1 MKTRVLL
8 TTTMLIVAVATMLAV
23 PAKPGLKKKVTLKD
37 GSVVE
42 LSLRGDE
49 HFSYY
54 TDVAGNAC
62 QLQDGELIMM
72 TQEEV
77 AQKWSARRAARLNV
91 GESGRAARRIGK
103 PSTANTGKQ
112 NGLVILVE
120 FQDTKFVTPNPQQ
133 TFNRFFNEKGYN
145 EGGMAGSVCDYFLAQ
160 SDEKLDIN
168 FTVVGPYTT
177 EHNMAYYGKHY
188 KDNKGVEQND
198 TLPQSMVAE
207 AVDAA
212 YKAGTDFTKYDWDND
227 GEVDQVFVIYAG
239 YAEAQGAAPETI
251 WPHEWVLSGE
261 FSRSFKI
268 NGKSIRIYT
277 YGCAAELRGDG
288 KSDTGHMDGI
298 GTACHEFSHCLGLP
312 DMYDT
317 DGQINYA
324 MSKWDVMDAGSY
336 LNNSCTPAGYTSY
349 ERWFS
354 GWREPE
360 VISSATQIMDMRPLV
375 EKGAKSYVIYNQAT
389 QSKGI
394 KGEYY
399 LLENRQCVGFDQQL
413 PGHGLLILHVDY
425 NEGLWTNN
433 KINNNKEDHQHLTII
448 AADNDYDSRSP
459 RSLAG
464 DPWPGITNNTILANN
479 TIPAATLY
487 QANSDGQKLMSMP
500 ISHIEENEKE
510 MTVSFAV
517 GYQELPAPEVD
528 KATEKTEGN
537 SVTVTWNA
545 VSGAT
550 KYELEITAKD
560 KQAEF
565 ESNFDGCYSAT
576 EGTTD
581 IGGSLANYGLQD
593 WKGGNL
599 YTSPKKLKIGSQG
612 YLQSPGWTMPSSAEI
627 TVVVGAEAGAAD
639 VSGSLY
645 FLYYS
650 PDDKKWYPSEVK
662 DLKVKG
668 KETLLYYF
676 STVSSP
682 GYLLYFIPG
691 AQMYLNHFAVY
702 QGRWTEEQLG
712 LGSSASSQAS
722 RRAVSTEYKETTTN
736 SYTFSN
742 LDASKVYSYR
752 LRALNE
758 SGQYSGWSAEKT
770 LTYGVTGIQSISTKV
785 VNDNTVRY
793 FDLQGRE
800 VPADTKGLLIR
811 KQGSEVKKVIVK

>member
-188 KDNKGVEQND
+188 KDKNGVEQND
-198 TLPQSMVAE
+198 TLADVMVAE
-207 AVDAA
+207 AVVAA
-212 YKAGTDFTKYDWDND
+212 SKDVDYSKFDWDGD
-227 GEVDQVFVIYAG
+227 KYVDQVFVIYAG
-239 YAEAQGAAPETI
+239 YAEAQGAEPETV
-251 WPHEWVLSGE
+251 WPHEYALYNNERDNRKKYNGVT
-261 FSRSFKI
+261 I
-268 NGKSIRIYT
+268 NT

-317 DGQINYA
+317 NGQVNYA
-324 MSKWDVMDAGSY
+324 MSKWDVMDSGSY

-399 LLENRQCVGFDQQL
+399 LLENRQRVGFDQQL

-448 AADNDYDSRSP
+448 AADNEYDSRSP

-464 DPWPGITNNTILANN
+464 DPWPGITGNTILGNN
-479 TIPAATLY
+479 TTPAATLY

-599 YTSPKKLKIGSQG
+599 YTSPKKLKIDSQG
-612 YLQSPGWTMPSSAEI
+612 FLQSPGWTMPSSAEI

-650 PDDKKWYPSEVK
+650 PDDKKWYTSDVK
-662 DLKVKG
+662 DLVVKG

-682 GYLLYFIPG
+682 RYLLYFIPG

-785 VNDNTVRY
+785 VSDNTVRY

-811 KQGSEVKKVIVK
+811 KQGSEVKKIIVK

>member
-1 MKTRVLL
+1 MKKRLLL
-8 TTTMLIVAVATMLAV
+8 TTLATMMAVITIFAV

-77 AQKWSARRAARLNV
+77 AQKWSARRAARMNF
-91 GESGRAARRIGK
+91 GGSNRAARRIGT

-112 NGLVILVE
+112 NGLVILMQ
-120 FQDTKFVTPNPQQ
+120 FPDKKFVTPTPKE
-133 TFNRFFNEKGYN
+133 TFTSFFNEKGYN
-145 EGGMAGSVCDYFLAQ
+145 KDGMAGSVRDYFLAQ
-160 SDEKLDIN
+160 SDEKLEIN

-177 EHNMAYYGKHY
+177 SRDMEYYGKPV
-188 KDNKGVEQND
+188 KDKDGKVTEND
-198 TLPQSMVAE
+198 THPVLMVAE
-207 AVDAA
+207 AVDSA
-212 YKAGTDFTKYDWDND
+212 YKAGVDFSKYDWDND

-239 YAEAQGAAPETI
+239 YAEAQGADENTI
-251 WPHEWVLSGE
+251 WPHEYKLAAENATRKYNNVT
-261 FSRSFKI
+261 I
-268 NGKSIRIYT
+268 NT

-389 QSKGI
+389 KNKGI
-394 KGEYY
+394 QGEYY
-399 LLENRQCVGFDQQL
+399 LLENRQRVGFDQQL

-425 NEGLWTNN
+425 DSGLWNNN
-433 KINNNKEDHQHLTII
+433 KINSSKQDHQHLTII
-448 AADNDYDSRSP
+448 AADNDYDSRSL

-464 DPWPGITNNTILANN
+464 DPWPGITNNTILGNN

-576 EGTTD
+576 EGATD

-593 WKGGNL
+593 WKGSNL
-599 YTSPKKLKIGSQG
+599 YTSPKKLKIDSQG

-650 PDDKKWYPSEVK
+650 PDDKKWYTSEVK
-662 DLKVKG
+662 DLVVKG
-668 KETLLYYF
+668 KETILYYF

-682 GYLLYFIPG
+682 GFVLYFIPG